1 MFDFFQKKNY
11 TYLMKRFFGKIK
23 NEHMLID
30 ESEHMHLSK
39 VLRMKVGD
47 EIIVNCNDEFD
58 YYCTIESITK
68 SQTFAKIESKTECP
82 ALPKRNIVLFQA
94 IPKKEYFDTII
105 AKSIELGVSKIQPFT
120 SQFTVVKDVKKDRT
134 LTQIMTA
141 CKQCE
146 RSKLAEL
153 GDVKTFSEMLNSLSN
168 FDVVLFA
175 NEDENETSKF
185 SPNFVENKQNIA
197 VIVGAEA
204 GFSPDER
211 EAIKKA
217 GAKSITLGK
226 RILRNDT
233 ACVAMLTLAGIFS
246 DN

>member
-1 MFDFFQKKNY
+1 
-11 TYLMKRFFGKIK
+11 MKRFFGKVI

-30 ESEHMHLSK
+30 GSENLHLSK

-47 EIIVNCNDEFD
+47 QIIINCNDEFD
-58 YYCTIESITK
+58 YFCTIESITK
-68 SQTFAKIESKTECP
+68 SQTLAKIESKKTCQ

-94 IPKKEYFDTII
+94 LPKKEYFDIII
-105 AKSIELGVSKIQPFT
+105 AKSIELGVSKIVPFT
-120 SQFTVVKDVKKDRT
+120 SKFTVVKEVKKDRV
-134 LTQIMTA
+134 LIQIMTA

-146 RSKLAEL
+146 RSKLVEL
-153 GDVKTFSEMLNSLSN
+153 GEILTFSNMLKELKN
-168 FDVVLFA
+168 FDAILFA
-175 NEDENETSKF
+175 NEDDNETAKF
-185 SPNFVENKQNIA
+185 IPSLVEGKQNIA

-211 EAIKKA
+211 KEIIKA
-217 GAKSITLGK
+217 GAKSITLGT